1 MMNFLTPNVT
11 NLQDPA
17 ELQANQRG
25 EITEAQNARLTASVG
40 FQGGC
45 ATLVVVFVAFQFLFF
60 LSFFLAS
67 FLGAIG
73 FLFAGIFILLTVF
86 LLARFGGLW
95 QIWQRWNALKQDR
108 ENRAIRQGQGNLAF
122 EKDNY
127 IVQAAGR
134 TLLLPASNNACG
146 LQPGATYHFYY
157 LDESGFVLSAEELYP
172 ASPAQVRNSL
182 MGILLNANKFSQEDL
197 ELNRNAEVSPAQRM
211 KALPNL
217 FVGILF
223 GAVPLGMGLLFFTSN
238 RDAGGDFLSLL
249 VPAIFLA
256 VFGLVGGFMFFNALL
271 DLLAQ
276 TPLVTE
282 GAGHKEKRTSG
293 GKNRRT
299 VYYYVVDGVSFQVS
313 RAAYQAL
320 LDGESYRVYALPR
333 TKKLLTIEPL

>member
-1 MMNFLTPNVT
+1 L
-11 NLQDPA
+11 
-17 ELQANQRG
+17 
-25 EITEAQNARLTASVG
+25 
-40 FQGGC
+40 
-45 ATLVVVFVAFQFLFF
+45 
-60 LSFFLAS
+60 LA
-67 FLGAIG
+67 L
-73 FLFAGIFILLTVF
+73 F

-95 QIWQRWNALKQDR
+95 QIWQRWNALKHDR

-127 IVQAAGR
+127 IVQASGR
-134 TLLLPASNNACG
+134 TLLLPASSNACG

-182 MGILLNANKFSQEDL
+182 MGILANANKFNQEDL

-223 GAVPLGMGLLFFTSN
+223 GAVPLGMGLLFFTGN

-256 VFGLVGGFMFFNALL
+256 VFGLIGGFMFFNALL

-282 GAGHKEKRTSG
+282 GVGHKEKRTSG
-293 GKNRRT
+293 GRNRRT

-313 RAAYQAL
+313 RAAFQAL
-320 LDGESYRVYALPR
+320 LDGERYRVYALPR